1 MTIQEN
7 VPLAPLTTLQVGGA
21 ARYFAELKREDEV
34 REAVQFAKTRG
45 LPLFVLGGGS
55 NLVVADSG
63 WPGLV
68 LRIAIG
74 GISAPDAKSA
84 TGNAVLFSVGA
95 GINWDDFVAQAVAQN
110 CAGVECLSGI
120 PGSVGG
126 TPVQNVGAYG
136 QEVADT
142 IESVRGFDLRTPDS
156 KEVVVLPKPACGFR
170 YRSSIFNTTERGRYI
185 ILRVNYRLKRGGAPS
200 LKYADLQKHFAGLSA
215 EKKTPSLAE
224 VRAAVREIR
233 RGKGMLIVPG
243 DDDCRSAGSFFKN
256 PVLSEAQ
263 FKDLAA
269 RAAAKG
275 LEIPSYP
282 GLRSQDKD
290 AQHKISAA
298 WLVEHSGF
306 SKGYAAGAVGI
317 SNKHAL
323 ALVNRGDAR
332 ASDIVG
338 LKDEIQRGVQEA
350 WGVSLEP
357 EPVFVGF

>member
-7 VPLAPLTTLQVGGA
+7 IPLAPLTTLQVGGT

-34 REAVQFAKTRG
+34 REVVQFAKTRD
-45 LPLFVLGGGS
+45 LQLFVLGGGS
-55 NLVVADSG
+55 NLVVADQG

-74 GISAPDAKSA
+74 GITVSNTNDGK
-84 TGNAVLFSVGA
+84 AVLFSVGA
-95 GINWDDFVAQAVAQN
+95 GVHWDDFVAQAVAQN
-110 CAGVECLSGI
+110 CAGIECLSGI

-142 IESVRGFDLRTPDS
+142 IESVRALDLQDDRT
-156 KEVVVLPKPACGFR
+156 VVLPKPACGFR
-170 YRSSIFNTTERGRYI
+170 YRSSIFNTTARGRYI

-200 LKYADLQKHFAGLSA
+200 LKYTDLQKHFAERKA
-215 EKKTPSLAE
+215 PPALAE
-224 VRAAVREIR
+224 VRDAVREIR
-233 RGKGMLIVPG
+233 RRKGMLIVPG
-243 DDDCRSAGSFFKN
+243 DEDCRSAGSFFKN
-256 PVLSEAQ
+256 PVLNEAQ
-263 FKDLAA
+263 FKALAD
-269 RAAAKG
+269 RAASNG

-282 GLRSQDKD
+282 ALD
-290 AQHKISAA
+290 AQRKVSAA

-306 SKGYAAGAVGI
+306 SKGYVMGEAGI
-317 SNKHAL
+317 SHKHAL
-323 ALVNRGDAR
+323 ALINRGDAK

-338 LKDEIQRGVQEA
+338 LKDAIQKGVQEA
-350 WGVSLEP
+350 WGILLDP